1 MTGQHGFPFGSSPSV
16 THARVISVPPPP
28 LEAHITWHNEV
39 NHDIL
44 SPSQMQWPAELW
56 ATVWLDR
63 GGRRGLRTF
72 SILIPDACSRQS
84 QEDIF

>member
-1 MTGQHGFPFGSSPSV
+1 MVSHLEAPLQSPMPVALAS
-16 THARVISVPPPP
+16 P